1 MAGAINK
8 DVYVDYKGERI
19 YFCCPGCEGSF
30 MEKPDEYLEKMRAAG
45 VRPEQLAGAAGDMK
59 PQTHCPVMGGEIN
72 REFYADHEGQ
82 RVYFCCPGCKE
93 PFLKEAEKH
102 LSKMRAEG
110 IEPERVEV
118 SHEH

>member
-1 MAGAINK
+1 
-8 DVYVDYKGERI
+8 
-19 YFCCPGCEGSF
+19 
-30 MEKPDEYLEKMRAAG
+30 
-45 VRPEQLAGAAGDMK
+45 MK
-59 PQTHCPVMGGEIN
+59 PQTHCPIMGGEIN
-72 REFYADHEGQ
+72 KEFYADHEGQ

-102 LSKMRAEG
+102 LSEMRAEG